1 MTLVKR
7 RKEGWDEEAAR
18 GKERHENLPCMTD
31 EHPLVHVMH
40 IISVAQQQQQQHHHH
55 SSSKRSKSE
64 PLII

>member
-18 GKERHENLPCMTD
+18 VKKRHENLPCMTD

-40 IISVAQQQQQQHHHH
+40 IISVAQQQQHHHSSS